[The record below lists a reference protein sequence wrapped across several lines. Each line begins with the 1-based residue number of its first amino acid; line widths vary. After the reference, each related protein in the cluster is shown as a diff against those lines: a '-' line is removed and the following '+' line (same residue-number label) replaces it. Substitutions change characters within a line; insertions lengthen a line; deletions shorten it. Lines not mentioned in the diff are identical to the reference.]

1 MSINVNMHEAKSRL
15 SELVAAALRGE
26 DVVLARAGK
35 PVVRL
40 VPTSPVGLTP
50 EQITA
55 KRVAAFGKYAEKY
68 RQLHGTDALTVPP
81 SMTDEEVEQRF
92 QRKFASPAD

>member
-26 DVVLARAGK
+26 DVILARAGK

-40 VPTSPVGLTP
+40 VPTTPVGLTP
-50 EQITA
+50 AQIAA
-55 KRVAAFGKYAEKY
+55 KRKAAFGMHAEKY
-68 RQLHGTDALTVPP
+68 RHLHGSDALTVPP
-81 SMTDEEVEQRF
+81 SLTDEEVEQRF
-92 QRKFASPAD
+92 QRKFAPPAD